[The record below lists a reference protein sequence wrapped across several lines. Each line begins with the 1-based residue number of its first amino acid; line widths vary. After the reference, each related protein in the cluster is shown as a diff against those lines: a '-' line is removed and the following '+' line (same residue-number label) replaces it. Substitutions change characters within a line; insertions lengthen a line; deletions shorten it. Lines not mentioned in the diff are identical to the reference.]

1 MDDNRDYIHLN
12 ELEKL
17 TLLTKEQVFDAVERG
32 VFRLHAKIDCPDA
45 AAVDSHNVLLY
56 SLHVRGFI
64 ELTQKQSLQVLVGK
78 CQLTRFK
85 AVPTLAYAK
94 PRLIKQAFPSA
105 VKGQFNGIHEQRLS
119 SKNIAFIVPKLVA
132 LYPEQESMMQIAKDK
147 TSQGQVSSLGGLLS
161 AFTEIISESTKQLS
175 SIPIGLQASDIR
187 LCTNNL
193 SQSFNRTWQDLSRND
208 NRLPSHT
215 KPVTHSTLNQVEQ
228 GLQPDVETHPIRLI
242 IHNVLLAH
250 PKATPKQ
257 AWERIKNEHEAQG
270 ETARIYD
277 VHSQLSE
284 MKDNELCYFA
294 KTGDAELTV
303 TYAHF
308 RKNLFYQVKKS
319 KKLN

>member
-32 VFRLHAKIDCPDA
+32 VFRLHANIDCPDA

-78 CQLTRFK
+78 CQLTRFE
-85 AVPTLAYAK
+85 ALPTLAYAK
-94 PRLIKQAFPSA
+94 PRLIKQAFPNA

-119 SKNIAFIVPKLVA
+119 SKNIAFIVPKLAAVF
-132 LYPEQESMMQIAKDK
+132 PEQESMMQIAKDK
-147 TSQGQVSSLGGLLS
+147 TSQGQVSSLSGLLS

-193 SQSFNRTWQDLSRND
+193 SQSFNRTWQELSRHD
-208 NRLPSHT
+208 SRLPNHI
-215 KPVTHSTLNQVEQ
+215 KPVTNPSPSQSGQ
-228 GLQPDVETHPIRLI
+228 GLKPQIETNPVKMIQHRILTLYPQAKAREVWNLIREDVRTETYQFDVDVIVDGIDNERLYI
-242 IHNVLLAH
+242 S
-250 PKATPKQ
+250 KQ
-257 AWERIKNEHEAQG
+257 MNNANEGMTFKRFQNL
-270 ETARIYD
+270 
-277 VHSQLSE
+277 LSE
-284 MKDNELCYFA
+284 VRRALRE
-294 KTGDAELTV
+294 
-303 TYAHF
+303 
-308 RKNLFYQVKKS
+308 
-319 KKLN
+319 

>member
-132 LYPEQESMMQIAKDK
+132 LYPEQESMMQIAKGK
-147 TSQGQVSSLGGLLS
+147 TSQGQVSSLVGLLS

-175 SIPIGLQASDIR
+175 PVPIGLKASDIR
-187 LCTNNL
+187 LCPKSL
-193 SQSFNRTWQDLSRND
+193 SQSFNRTWQELSRSD
-208 NRLPSHT
+208 NRLSNQA
-215 KPVTHSTLNQVEQ
+215 KPVTNSAENQAGQ
-228 GLQPDVETHPIRLI
+228 GLKPQIETNPVKMIQHRILTLYPQAKAREVWNLIREDVREERYQFDVDVIIDGIDNERLYTS
-242 IHNVLLAH
+242 
-250 PKATPKQ
+250 KD
-257 AWERIKNEHEAQG
+257 
-270 ETARIYD
+270 TADGMSFKRF
-277 VHSQLSE
+277 QNMLSE
-284 MKDNELCYFA
+284 
-294 KTGDAELTV
+294 V
-303 TYAHF
+303 
-308 RKNLFYQVKKS
+308 RKGIRE
-319 KKLN
+319 

>member
-45 AAVDSHNVLLY
+45 AAVDSHNTLLY

-64 ELTQKQSLQVLVGK
+64 ELTQKQSLQVLVSK

-85 AVPTLAYAK
+85 AVPTLVYAK

-132 LYPEQESMMQIAKDK
+132 LYPEQESMMQIAKGK
-147 TSQGQVSSLGGLLS
+147 TSQGQVSSLVGLLS
-161 AFTEIISESTKQLS
+161 AFTEIISESSKQLS
-175 SIPIGLQASDIR
+175 PLPIGLKASDIR

-193 SQSFNRTWQDLSRND
+193 SQSFNRTWQDLSRSD
-208 NRLPSHT
+208 NRSSNQA
-215 KPVTHSTLNQVEQ
+215 KPVTNSAENQAGQ
-228 GLQPDVETHPIRLI
+228 GLKPNIETNPVKMIQQRILTIYPQAKAREVWNLIREDVREERYQFDVDVIIDGIDNERLYTS
-242 IHNVLLAH
+242 
-250 PKATPKQ
+250 KD
-257 AWERIKNEHEAQG
+257 
-270 ETARIYD
+270 TADGMYFKRF
-277 VHSQLSE
+277 QNMLSE
-284 MKDNELCYFA
+284 
-294 KTGDAELTV
+294 V
-303 TYAHF
+303 
-308 RKNLFYQVKKS
+308 RKGIRE
-319 KKLN
+319 

>member
-85 AVPTLAYAK
+85 ALPTLAYAK
-94 PRLIKQAFPSA
+94 PRLIKEAFPNA

-119 SKNIAFIVPKLVA
+119 AKNIAFIVPKLVA
-132 LYPEQESMMQIAKDK
+132 LYPEQESMMQLAKNK
-147 TSQGQVSSLGGLLS
+147 TSQGQVSNLVGLLT
-161 AFTEIISESTKQLS
+161 AFTETINESTKQLS
-175 SIPIGLQASDIR
+175 SVPIALKASDIR

-193 SQSFNRTWQDLSRND
+193 SQSFNRTWQELSRND
-208 NRLPSHT
+208 NRLSNQT
-215 KPVTHSTLNQVEQ
+215 KPVTNSAENQSGQ
-228 GLQPDVETHPIRLI
+228 GLKPQIETNPVKMIQHRILT
-242 IHNVLLAH
+242 VY
-250 PKATPKQ
+250 PKAK
-257 AWERIKNEHEAQG
+257 AREVWNLIREDVREERYQFDVDVIIDGIDNERLYTCKDSLDGMSFKRFQNM
-270 ETARIYD
+270 
-277 VHSQLSE
+277 LSE
-284 MKDNELCYFA
+284 
-294 KTGDAELTV
+294 V
-303 TYAHF
+303 
-308 RKNLFYQVKKS
+308 RKGIRE
-319 KKLN
+319 

>member
-94 PRLIKQAFPSA
+94 PRLIKQAFPNA

-119 SKNIAFIVPKLVA
+119 AKNIAVIVPKLAAV
-132 LYPEQESMMQIAKDK
+132 YPEQESMMQLAKNK
-147 TSQGQVSSLGGLLS
+147 TSQGQVSNLVGLLT
-161 AFTEIISESTKQLS
+161 AFTETINESTKQLS
-175 SIPIGLQASDIR
+175 SVPIALKASDIR

-193 SQSFNRTWQDLSRND
+193 SQSFNRTWQELSRND
-208 NRLPSHT
+208 NRLSNQT
-215 KPVTHSTLNQVEQ
+215 KPVTNSTVNQSGQ
-228 GLQPDVETHPIRLI
+228 GLKPQIETNPVKMIQHRILTFY
-242 IHNVLLAH
+242 
-250 PKATPKQ
+250 PKAK
-257 AWERIKNEHEAQG
+257 AREVWNLIREDVREERYQFDVDVIIDGIDNERLYTSKDSLDGMSFKRFQNM
-270 ETARIYD
+270 
-277 VHSQLSE
+277 LSE
-284 MKDNELCYFA
+284 
-294 KTGDAELTV
+294 V
-303 TYAHF
+303 
-308 RKNLFYQVKKS
+308 RKGIRE
-319 KKLN
+319 

>member
-32 VFRLHAKIDCPDA
+32 VFRLHAKIDCPGA

-78 CQLTRFK
+78 CQLTRFE
-85 AVPTLAYAK
+85 ALPTLAYAK
-94 PRLIKQAFPSA
+94 PRLIKQAFPNA

-187 LCTNNL
+187 LCTNHL
-193 SQSFNRTWQDLSRND
+193 SQSFNRTWQELSRND
-208 NRLPSHT
+208 NRLSNQA
-215 KPVTHSTLNQVEQ
+215 KPVTNSAENQAGQ
-228 GLQPDVETHPIRLI
+228 GLKPQIETNPVKMIQHRILTLYPQAKAREVWNLIREDVRTETYQFDVDVIVDGIDNERLYI
-242 IHNVLLAH
+242 S
-250 PKATPKQ
+250 KQ
-257 AWERIKNEHEAQG
+257 MNNANEGMTFKRFQNL
-270 ETARIYD
+270 
-277 VHSQLSE
+277 LSE
-284 MKDNELCYFA
+284 VRRALRE
-294 KTGDAELTV
+294 
-303 TYAHF
+303 
-308 RKNLFYQVKKS
+308 
-319 KKLN
+319 

>member
-32 VFRLHAKIDCPDA
+32 VFRLHANIDCPDA

-85 AVPTLAYAK
+85 AVPTLVYSK
-94 PRLIKQAFPSA
+94 PRLIKQAFPNA

-119 SKNIAFIVPKLVA
+119 AKNIAVIVPKLAAV
-132 LYPEQESMMQIAKDK
+132 YPEQESMMQLAKNK
-147 TSQGQVSSLGGLLS
+147 TSQGQVSNLVGLLT
-161 AFTEIISESTKQLS
+161 AFTETINESTKQLS
-175 SIPIGLQASDIR
+175 SVPIALKASDIR

-208 NRLPSHT
+208 NRLSNQT
-215 KPVTHSTLNQVEQ
+215 KPVTNSTVNQSGQ
-228 GLQPDVETHPIRLI
+228 GLSH
-242 IHNVLLAH
+242 
-250 PKATPKQ
+250 K
-257 AWERIKNEHEAQG
+257 
-270 ETARIYD
+270 
-277 VHSQLSE
+277 
-284 MKDNELCYFA
+284 
-294 KTGDAELTV
+294 
-303 TYAHF
+303 
-308 RKNLFYQVKKS
+308 
-319 KKLN
+319 

>member
-1 MDDNRDYIHLN
+1 M
-12 ELEKL
+12 
-17 TLLTKEQVFDAVERG
+17 
-32 VFRLHAKIDCPDA
+32 
-45 AAVDSHNVLLY
+45 
-56 SLHVRGFI
+56 
-64 ELTQKQSLQVLVGK
+64 GK

-94 PRLIKQAFPSA
+94 PRLIKQAFPNA

-132 LYPEQESMMQIAKDK
+132 LYPEQESMMQIAKGK
-147 TSQGQVSSLGGLLS
+147 TSQGQVSSLVGLLS
-161 AFTEIISESTKQLS
+161 AFTEIISESSKQLS
-175 SIPIGLQASDIR
+175 PLPIGLKASDIR

-208 NRLPSHT
+208 NRLPNHT

-257 AWERIKNEHEAQG
+257 AWERIKNEHEALG
-270 ETARIYD
+270 EAARTYD